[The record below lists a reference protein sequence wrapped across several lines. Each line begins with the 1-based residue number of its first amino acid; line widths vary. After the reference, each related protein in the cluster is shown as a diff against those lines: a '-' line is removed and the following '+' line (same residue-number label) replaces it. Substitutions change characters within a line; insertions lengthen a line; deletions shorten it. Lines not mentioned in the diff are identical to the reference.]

1 MIQRILTAA
10 VGIPLVLAAVLWLP
24 ERWFFLF
31 LLVLVEVA
39 ALEYVGLFRSRLG
52 GAGLGALPLLVP
64 LVALLLRPDLLVGQE
79 VAADWRLLLCAGIVM
94 TVGLGSLALAGRA
107 TVEVSAASL
116 GALAFGVLYLVV
128 PLLSLLQLRDFGA
141 RYFLLLLVVVWAC
154 DSAAYIFGIRYGR
167 HKMSPRI
174 SPAKSRE
181 GLAAGVAAAALLIA
195 AWWFVLGRDSEP
207 AGAGAGLVGWMALA
221 LATALATVVGDLT
234 ESLLKRSQAVK
245 DSGHLLPGHG
255 GILDR
260 IDGLIFAAPIWTL
273 GVGLLQ

>member
-24 ERWFFLF
+24 ERGFFLF
-31 LLVLVEVA
+31 LLVIVEMA
-39 ALEYVGLFRSRLG
+39 ALEYVGLFRARLG

-64 LVALLLRPDLLVGQE
+64 LIALLLRPDLLFGQTM
-79 VAADWRLLLCAGIVM
+79 ATDWRLLLCIGIVM

-107 TVEVSAASL
+107 TVEVSMASL

-128 PLLSLLQLRDFGA
+128 PLLSLLQLREFGA
-141 RYFLLLLVVVWAC
+141 RYFLLLLAVVWAC
-154 DSAAYIFGIRYGR
+154 DSAAYIFGMRFGR

-174 SPAKSRE
+174 SPAKSWE
-181 GLAAGVAAAALLIA
+181 GLVAGVLAAALMVAL
-195 AWWFVLGRDSEP
+195 WWIFLGRESEP
-207 AGAGAGLVGWMALA
+207 GGAAAGLVGWVALA

-273 GVGLLQ
+273 GIALLQ